1 MGASSRPSGPSR
13 RAEDADS
20 MALLAVEV
28 AITFLFKVYHTHL
41 ILLNFLQ
48 TSLMS
53 CMPRS
58 ALPVWCVKLSYVVET
73 ANSSLCSL
81 CQILC
86 MIPQFLRSGLGC
98 TTWTHFDRTLAHA
111 WPADLSAHPLTAPG
125 GPGRLAQ
132 CAAEHHGKQC
142 CCHPHGACHPVL
154 PFRASQTLCPPRR
167 DHHHGSGRLQ
177 FIEID
182 LFSPMACMCCCSASL
197 LSHHKAKDSLPDL
210 KGLLHGNCDCCFLFL

>member
-1 MGASSRPSGPSR
+1 MNVGASSRPSGPSR

-28 AITFLFKVYHTHL
+28 AITFLFKVHHTHL

-53 CMPRS
+53 CMPRT
-58 ALPVWCVKLSYVVET
+58 ALPVWCVKLSHVVET
-73 ANSSLCSL
+73 AISSLCSL

-86 MIPQFLRSGLGC
+86 ITPHCLRSGPGC
-98 TTWTHFDRTLAHA
+98 TRWACVDRTLAHA
-111 WPADLSAHPLTAPG
+111 WPADLSAYPFTAAG

-142 CCHPHGACHPVL
+142 CRHPHGACHPVL
-154 PFRASQTLCPPRR
+154 PLGASQTLCPPRG
-167 DHHHGSGRLQ
+167 DHRHGSGKL
-177 FIEID
+177 
-182 LFSPMACMCCCSASL
+182 
-197 LSHHKAKDSLPDL
+197 
-210 KGLLHGNCDCCFLFL
+210 